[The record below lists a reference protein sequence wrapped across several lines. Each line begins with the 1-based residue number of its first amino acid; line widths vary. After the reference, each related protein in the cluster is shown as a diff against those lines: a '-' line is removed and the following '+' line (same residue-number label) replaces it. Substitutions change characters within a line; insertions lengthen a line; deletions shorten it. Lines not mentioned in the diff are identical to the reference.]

1 MDRRLSTIDYPMNFP
16 FLVARRYFRSKNTKN
31 FIQVISNISMVGVAV
46 GSMALVVVLSVFNGL
61 EELIRA
67 SYNTFDPEL
76 KILPARGK
84 TFALTDSLRNQ
95 LKALPGVAIVT
106 EVIEDN
112 ALARYQDASKV
123 VTIKG
128 VSDNFVEQN
137 RLDRAMI
144 YGDVVLKDEQR
155 SYAILGQGVQYDLSI
170 APSNDFYAL
179 QVFSPR
185 RGSSRSTG
193 FSPNPMASYVKRKNI
208 MPGGVFAIE
217 KQFDANYVIVPL
229 SFAQDL
235 FEYDNERTALEI
247 KSQPDANP
255 RTVQQQIQGVL
266 GDGFL
271 VLNSDEQHASLLR
284 AIRFEKLFAY
294 ITFCFILAVASFNIF
309 FSLSMLAIDKRKD
322 VAMLYALGATR
333 RTVRQI
339 FWWEG
344 IIIALI
350 GTVTGLTVGFL
361 ICWVQQTFGVVSMGM
376 QTAIID
382 AYPVKMELSDFL
394 YTALSISVIALLAT
408 YRPAVI
414 AARTHVKDFL

>member
-1 MDRRLSTIDYPMNFP
+1 MNFP

-185 RGSSRSTG
+185 RGSSSSTG

-414 AARTHVKDFL
+414 AARTQVKDFL

>member
-1 MDRRLSTIDYPMNFP
+1 MNFP
-16 FLVARRYFRSKNTKN
+16 LLVARRYFRSKNTKN
-31 FIQVISNISMVGVAV
+31 FIQVISNISMIGVAV

-185 RGSSRSTG
+185 RGSSSSTG
-193 FSPNPMASYVKRKNI
+193 FSPNPMASYVRRKNI

-255 RTVQQQIQGVL
+255 RSVQQEIQGVL

-333 RTVRQI
+333 QTVRQV

-414 AARTHVKDFL
+414 AARTQVKDFL

>member
-1 MDRRLSTIDYPMNFP
+1 MNFP
-16 FLVARRYFRSKNTKN
+16 FLVARRYFRSKNKKN
-31 FIQVISNISMVGVAV
+31 FIQVISNISMIGAAV

-67 SYNTFDPEL
+67 SYNTFDPEI
-76 KILPARGK
+76 KVLPAQGK
-84 TFALTDSLRNQ
+84 TFPFTDSLARQ
-95 LKALPGVAIVT
+95 LNDLPGVAVVT

-112 ALARYQDASKV
+112 ALVRYQDAQMV
-123 VTIKG
+123 VKIKG

-137 RLDRAMI
+137 RLDRAMQ
-144 YGDVVLKDEQR
+144 YGEVVLKDSVRE
-155 SYAILGQGVQYDLSI
+155 YAILGRGVQYNLSI

-179 QVFSPR
+179 QVYSPR
-185 RGSSRSTG
+185 RTASESMG
-193 FSPNPMASYVKRKNI
+193 FNPNPMTSYFKRKNI

-235 FEYDNERTALEI
+235 FEYNNERTALEI
-247 KSQPDANP
+247 KTEADASIY
-255 RTVQQQIQGVL
+255 TVQKQMQQLL
-266 GDGFL
+266 GEDFS

-284 AIRFEKLFAY
+284 AIKFEKLFAY
-294 ITFCFILAVASFNIF
+294 ITFSFILAVASFNIF

-322 VAMLYALGATR
+322 VAMLYAMGATK

-344 IIIALI
+344 VIIALI
-350 GTVTGLTVGFL
+350 GTTTGLAVGFL
-361 ICWVQQTFGVVSMGM
+361 VCWAQQTFGIVSMGM

-382 AYPVKMELSDFL
+382 AYPVKMEFNDFL
-394 YTALSISVIALLAT
+394 YTALSITIIALIAT

-414 AARTHVKDFL
+414 AARTEVKDFL

>member
-1 MDRRLSTIDYPMNFP
+1 MNFP

-31 FIQVISNISMVGVAV
+31 FIQVISNISMIGVAV

-67 SYNTFDPEL
+67 SYNTFDPEF
-76 KILPARGK
+76 KVMPAQGK
-84 TFALTDSLRNQ
+84 TFPFTDSLSAQ
-95 LKALPGVAIVT
+95 LQALPGVSLVT

-123 VTIKG
+123 VKIKG
-128 VSDNFVEQN
+128 VSDNFVKQH

-144 YGDVVLKDEQR
+144 YGDVILKDEQR

-170 APSNDFYAL
+170 SPSNDFYSL

-185 RGSSRSTG
+185 RGSSGGSG
-193 FSPNPMASYVKRKNI
+193 FNPNPMASYVRRKNI
-208 MPGGVFAIE
+208 MPGGVFAIQT
-217 KQFDANYVIVPL
+217 QFDANYVIVPL

-235 FEYDNERTALEI
+235 FEYGNERTALEI
-247 KSQPDANP
+247 KSQPGANS
-255 RTVQQQIQGVL
+255 RSVQQEIQGLL
-266 GDGFL
+266 GDDFL

-284 AIRFEKLFAY
+284 AVRFEKLFAY
-294 ITFCFILAVASFNIF
+294 ITFCFILAIASFNIF

-322 VAMLYALGATR
+322 VAMLYALGATH

-394 YTALSISVIALLAT
+394 YTALSITVIALLAT

-414 AARTHVKDFL
+414 ATRTQVKDFL